1 MQIGPMEILV
11 ILVIALLI
19 FGPNKLP
26 EMARTVGRGVRE
38 VRRFQRMVQGEL
50 EDVMSEPDPSASQ
63 STTARETKSVET
75 AEVVEAASGDT
86 TSGNGVSGNGASAD
100 SGSAGTDGEV
110 RSTEPASDPGR
121 EPD

>member
-50 EDVMSEPDPSASQ
+50 EDVMSEPAPNSGR
-63 STTARETKSVET
+63 STTARETKPVET
-75 AEVVEAASGDT
+75 AEAVEAASGDT

-100 SGSAGTDGEV
+100 GGGNDADGEV
-110 RSTEPASDPGR
+110 RSAEPASDPVR